1 MHFSYF
7 RKMFVLVSYF
17 YDEDLSELGD
27 DWGIKL
33 QVVYFS

>member
-27 DWGIKL
+27 DWDIKL